1 MNTVYSKDFYRREI
15 KEQHK
20 SLEQIADK
28 LNISVSTLKRHIKK
42 CYIRK
47 AWAEKLISAAEE
59 NGKQQKLAKELVTV
73 KESETV
79 ESMDLIEDGSTAIIE
94 SHEAGTTSVES
105 HEVATKSEEETGRP
119 ILVDTSMLL
128 NYPDALLL
136 MNKKSKVFI
145 PEYCVRSVSA
155 ILSYKSK
162 REMQKCMEIYEKLK
176 QLHFQQVRCDG
187 YLPWLEV
194 VPLYTKKCSLLFLKY
209 FVYLKNSIPNLMA
222 KTCSRE
228 IRELAALNGIELR

>member
-1 MNTVYSKDFYRREI
+1 MYSKDFYRREI

-47 AWAEKLISAAEE
+47 AWAEKLISVAEE
-59 NGKQQKLAKELVTV
+59 NGKQQKLAKELVAV
-73 KESETV
+73 KELETV
-79 ESMDLIEDGSTAIIE
+79 ESMDSTEDGSTAIIE

-136 MNKKSKVFI
+136 MNKKSKV
-145 PEYCVRSVSA
+145 SA

-162 REMQKCMEIYEKLK
+162 RELQKCVEIYEKLK
-176 QLHFQQVRCDG
+176 QLHFQQVRYDG

-194 VPLYTKKCSLLFLKY
+194 VPLYTKKSSLLFLNY